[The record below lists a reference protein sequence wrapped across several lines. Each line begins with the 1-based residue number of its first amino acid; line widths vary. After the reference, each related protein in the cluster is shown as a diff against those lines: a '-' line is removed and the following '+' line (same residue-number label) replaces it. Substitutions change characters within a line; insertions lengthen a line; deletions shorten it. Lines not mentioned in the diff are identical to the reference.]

1 MKEVRPNK
9 LIWSEEV
16 GSDRIA
22 ARPDGSH
29 KLGPKV
35 VSLNPLQCPRV
46 LAPTIYIHSVKHT
59 KHYNVFLAFHIL
71 YPPPSPRDALTVG
84 VILIRSR
91 YCVLYIPPCQ
101 QTSYCSFLGS
111 FSLHLYYIPSPQCNF
126 WLFTFLDQMIL
137 GLKDHHFPGF
147 RTGFVVNWSQKWISS
162 GFAHISS
169 GPDKLENLGRYISWI
184 RFIYTVIYSIV
195 KKSCSHFQWLAPILK
210 KINDYTPEWLKN
222 RRSVFECES
231 NTQAPDGFVYKR
243 GSFIASPGLL

>member
-1 MKEVRPNK
+1 MYDIQRQGCPICMKEVRPNK

-71 YPPPSPRDALTVG
+71 YPSPSPKDALTVG

-126 WLFTFLDQMIL
+126 
-137 GLKDHHFPGF
+137 
-147 RTGFVVNWSQKWISS
+147 
-162 GFAHISS
+162 
-169 GPDKLENLGRYISWI
+169 
-184 RFIYTVIYSIV
+184 
-195 KKSCSHFQWLAPILK
+195 
-210 KINDYTPEWLKN
+210 
-222 RRSVFECES
+222 
-231 NTQAPDGFVYKR
+231 
-243 GSFIASPGLL
+243 